1 MLALSSFQ
9 VCCVLVYVRAAARGW
24 VAECAVCG
32 HEGVGVIERAR
43 RRECVYGES
52 VRGVACAVVVCGSW
66 EPLVGCCG
74 TRPGTVGV
82 F

>member
-1 MLALSSFQ
+1 MRS
-9 VCCVLVYVRAAARGW
+9 VG
-24 VAECAVCG
+24 G
-32 HEGVGVIERAR
+32 HEGVGVSECAR

-52 VRGVACAVVVCGSW
+52 VRGVACAVVGTRAGV
-66 EPLVGCCG
+66 VG